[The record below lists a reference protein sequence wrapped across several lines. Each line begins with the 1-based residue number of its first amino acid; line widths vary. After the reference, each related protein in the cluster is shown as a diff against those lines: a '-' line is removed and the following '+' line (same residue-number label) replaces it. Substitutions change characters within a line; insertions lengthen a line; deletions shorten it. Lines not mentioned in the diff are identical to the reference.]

1 MEINEILVISM
12 FVTFAVF
19 LFTGFPVAYVLGG
32 VGVIFAG
39 VGYFS
44 DIYFDTI
51 TGLDFLTL
59 GLVVNRIYKI
69 MDNWVLVALPM
80 FIFMG
85 LMLDKSGIAEKMMH
99 AMQEL
104 FGEVRGG
111 LAVTVTL
118 IGIILAASTGIIGA
132 SVVLLGLLS
141 MPAMTAQGY
150 DKALAT
156 GTICGAGCLGI
167 LIPPSIMLVI
177 MADQLAL
184 SVGDL
189 FMGAVFPG
197 LILGT
202 LYVTYIL
209 VTAFTRPH
217 LAPLAENRR
226 TVNWRVVVDVLKS
239 VVPPAALI
247 LAVLGS
253 IFAGITTP
261 TEASGVG
268 ALGATLLA
276 WYNKKLNFAVFKE
289 VLQSS
294 FNTTAYIF
302 MIFLGATVFALVLR
316 ELGGDEFIE
325 ATLTG
330 LPFGPYGI
338 LIFILG
344 MVFLLGFLL
353 DWIEITLIM
362 LPLLSPVV
370 AALGFDIDG
379 HGVIDEPELIWF
391 VMLVAVALQTSFLT
405 PPVGFAL
412 FYLKGV
418 CPPEI
423 KLTDIYRGVV
433 PFIILQLI
441 GLTIVMMFPQI
452 VIWLP
457 AVAYG

>member
-1 MEINEILVISM
+1 MDVNDILVIAM
-12 FVTFAVF
+12 FVTFAGF

-39 VGYFS
+39 IGYLS
-44 DIYFDTI
+44 DIYLGTA

-85 LMLDKSGIAEKMMH
+85 LMLDRSGIAERMMH

-104 FGEVRGG
+104 FGKVRGG
-111 LAVTVTL
+111 LAVTVTV

-132 SVVLLGLLS
+132 SVVLLGVLS
-141 MPAMTAQGY
+141 LPVMINQGY
-150 DKALAT
+150 HKSLAT
-156 GTICGAGCLGI
+156 GTVCGAGCLGI

-197 LILGT
+197 LILGG
-202 LYVTYIL
+202 LYVGYIL
-209 VTAFTRPH
+209 VSALLRPEI
-217 LAPLAENRR
+217 APLPANRR
-226 TVNWRVVVDVLKS
+226 SISWHAIWDVIQS
-239 VVPPAALI
+239 VIPPAALI
-247 LAVLGS
+247 IAVLGS

-268 ALGATLLA
+268 ALGAILLA
-276 WYNKKLNFAVFKE
+276 GYNKKLNFGVLKE
-289 VLQSS
+289 VVMAS

-302 MIFLGATVFALVLR
+302 AIFLGATCFALVLR
-316 ELGGDEFIE
+316 ELGGDELVE
-325 ATLTG
+325 EMLTG
-330 LPFGPYGI
+330 LPFGKYGI
-338 LIFILG
+338 LMFILG
-344 MVFLLGFLL
+344 LVFLLGFLL
-353 DWIEITLIM
+353 DWIEITLII

-370 AALGFDIDG
+370 AALGFQIDG
-379 HGVIDEPELIWF
+379 YGVVDEPALIWF

-418 CPPEI
+418 CPPEVRMV
-423 KLTDIYRGVV
+423 DIYKGVV

-441 GLTIVMMFPQI
+441 GLTIVVMFPQL

-457 AVAYG
+457 AVAYR